1 MLPSH
6 ERNAAPTARVW
17 LSALL
22 RFVNRTIKKNARTGG
37 SGISQINVVVVI
49 LSLPLHQVDVVRHNC
64 VATTIYRDHQREP
77 YSNFCCCDRKDN
89 DRKYLPCHL
98 RDILT
103 ISPKGSQVDV
113 DGVQHQLNTKQNR
126 NGVPSRKDAEQ
137 TNAEEQRSKKEIP
150 GKWNH

>member
-49 LSLPLHQVDVVRHNC
+49 LSLPLHHVDVICHNR
-64 VATTIYRDHQREP
+64 VATTIYGNYQRKPYRYFGCRDREDD
-77 YSNFCCCDRKDN
+77 DRKH
-89 DRKYLPCHL
+89 LPCHL

-103 ISPKGSQVDV
+103 ISPKCSQVDV
-113 DGVQHQLNTKQNR
+113 HGVQHQFNPEQNCNRVPASQNT
-126 NGVPSRKDAEQ
+126 E
-137 TNAEEQRSKKEIP
+137 
-150 GKWNH
+150 